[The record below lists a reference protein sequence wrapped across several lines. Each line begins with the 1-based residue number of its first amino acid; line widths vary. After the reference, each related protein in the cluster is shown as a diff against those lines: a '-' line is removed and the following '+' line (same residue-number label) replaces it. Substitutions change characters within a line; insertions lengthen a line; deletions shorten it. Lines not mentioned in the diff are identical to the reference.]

1 MAEQPTCPRCGAR
14 LTRDESAS
22 GACPRCLLRAG
33 MQSSASAPRRAPPPS
48 LTELAPHF
56 PRLELLELVGE
67 GGMGAVYKARDLQ
80 LGRLIALK
88 ILLVDASGEAR
99 WSERFAREARAMARL
114 AHPNIAAVYEHGAA
128 GPWSYLAMEYVDG
141 ANLRAIL
148 RSRAVEPAE
157 ALRWVSEICAALQ
170 YAHERGV
177 VHRDIKP
184 ENVLIDAQGRV
195 KVVDFGLAKLLDRRP
210 GEATLTQSQESMG
223 TWHYMAPE
231 QYERPQTVDHRAD
244 IYSLG
249 VVFYEL
255 LTGQVPVGRFDP
267 PSQRVSIDVR
277 LDEVVLRALAREP
290 AKRWQAA
297 GDVQAQVDGLGAER
311 GLRGRL
317 GELFADRLQLGMFV
331 GIAGFVVLGTFF
343 ACVAGLLTWV
353 LVADAEA
360 TGARFQAPAALKWA
374 VTAGPP
380 LAGLLAALGFRS
392 LRKGGPRSRRVAN
405 VLFVVAALM
414 FVISLLALLF
424 L

>member
-1 MAEQPTCPRCGAR
+1 MAEHPTCPRCGAR

-33 MQSSASAPRRAPPPS
+33 MQSSASGPRRAPPPS

-80 LGRLIALK
+80 LGRLVALK
-88 ILLVDASGEAR
+88 ILILDAPGDAR

-148 RSRAVEPAE
+148 RSRAVEPAD

-170 YAHERGV
+170 YAHDNGV

-184 ENVLIDAQGRV
+184 ENVLIDAHGRV

-267 PSQRVSIDVR
+267 PSQRVAIDVR
-277 LDEVVLRALAREP
+277 VDEVVLRALAREP
-290 AKRWQAA
+290 EKRWQAA

-317 GELFADRLQLGMFV
+317 AELIADRVQLGMFV
-331 GIAGFVVLGTFF
+331 GLAVFVVLGAFF
-343 ACVAGLLTWV
+343 ALIAGLLTWV
-353 LVADAEA
+353 LVSDAEA
-360 TGARFQAPAALKWA
+360 TGVRFEAPVALKWA
-374 VTAGPP
+374 MTAGPP

-392 LRKGGPRSRRVAN
+392 LRKGAPRSRLLAN